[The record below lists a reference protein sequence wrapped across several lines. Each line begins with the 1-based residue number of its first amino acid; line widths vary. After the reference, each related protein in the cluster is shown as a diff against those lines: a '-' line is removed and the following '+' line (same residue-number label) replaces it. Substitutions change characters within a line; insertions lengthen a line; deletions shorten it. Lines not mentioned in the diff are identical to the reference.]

1 MMKSASPTTAPKT
14 RRLPRGAFGPAGGVA
29 AGAETL
35 TARMPT
41 TARAIPPARAGA
53 SRRRRGSRARV
64 PATAGV
70 VLVTVA
76 ERRPRPGSRGRAP
89 RRACRRRPSSR
100 RWQSRRRARGRRG
113 GDPGAERLR
122 PALDLVRELAEGA
135 DRPGGDLAA
144 AHALAEL
151 DRLGALER
159 DAGLVQ
165 KAEQEIVLRARRDL
179 LHPAQ
184 DLLVSDRGG
193 PLRERALLHDVVDP
207 SQERVRRR
215 LPLGEAIER
224 LDAPDQLRVGGRQ
237 RGRLARERFGTPV
250 RDRAEQRGRLVV
262 EVVAGRDDAE
272 AVIEGDT
279 VHEVALGEAAARAGG
294 PSRDVLDDGDR
305 RGDLLGHGRHD
316 QRPVAPPRERLA
328 LPPGLHGILEDAEVE
343 VEARCPVPLV
353 DQHVPERERV
363 LAAGDGD
370 EQVLVLLEHTVLP
383 DRLADLVAEKVEKIR
398 SAEGGVVAA
407 ELEYRRPAA
416 LPALHCRRA
425 REAGPFGGWASPRC
439 DPDPFLMPP
448 LIPPGLARPARSVG
462 GLRPGATRLRSSCRL
477 SFHPGS
483 RGRPARWVACDQVR
497 PGSVPHAASHSTRA
511 REAGPLGGWPATRC
525 DPAPFLM
532 PLLIPPGLARPARS
546 VGCSPHS

>member
-144 AHALAEL
+144 APALAEL

-159 DAGLVQ
+159 GAGLVQ

-184 DLLVSDRGG
+184 DLLVSDRGR
-193 PLRERALLHDVVDP
+193 PLRERALLDDVVDP

-215 LPLGEAIER
+215 LPLGEAIEG
-224 LDAPDQLRVGGRQ
+224 LHAPDELRVRGRQ
-237 RGRLARERFGTPV
+237 RGRLARERLGAPV
-250 RDRAEQRGRLVV
+250 RNRAEQGGRLVV
-262 EVVAGRDDAE
+262 EVVARRDDAE

-279 VHEVALGEAAARAGG
+279 VHEVALGEAAARTRG
-294 PSRDVLDDGDR
+294 PARDVLDDRDR
-305 RGDLLGHGRHD
+305 RADLLGHGRHD
-316 QRPVAPPRERLA
+316 QRHVAPPGERLA
-328 LPPGLHGILEDAEVE
+328 LPPGLHGVLEDAEVE
-343 VEARCPVPLV
+343 VEARRPVPLV

-370 EQVLVLLEHTVLP
+370 EQVLVLLEHAVLP

-425 REAGPFGGWASPRC
+425 PEAGPVGWLLPPLMTGLSSMVSASRATWSGVIHSSPRVTRTVSRRMSSSRRTS
-439 DPDPFLMPP
+439 FTRRPP
-448 LIPPGLARPARSVG
+448 AISTSRRGFRRMTFIGSPRPS
-462 GLRPGATRLRSSCRL
+462 RLRK
-477 SFHPGS
+477 PG
-483 RGRPARWVACDQVR
+483 R
-497 PGSVPHAASHSTRA
+497 
-511 REAGPLGGWPATRC
+511 
-525 DPAPFLM
+525 
-532 PLLIPPGLARPARS
+532 
-546 VGCSPHS
+546 